1 MNSSCIDKLRE
12 EVDKNPYLVH
22 AKNLITRFERK
33 DHLEILEKVVKAY
46 WQYYEANEIIGM
58 EDDVLKKRVA
68 ALNSYYNYLY
78 DNGYDGNN
86 IYSAQTKFR
95 PTILEEFMALL
106 FRDFVNEMRI
116 KVDTAQLNLGAVK
129 AYANL
134 FFFGKDFESF
144 ARSPAIGVNVKDQDF
159 AIYRNVEWKMDG
171 NTPVCASLPIVAV
184 ECKTFIDK
192 TMLEGSVATA
202 EKLKAGNPYAYFCIA
217 TELYDVSM
225 EVDPAYSRI
234 DEIYVLRKTT
244 RRAERQ
250 EICPD
255 VIIRFVGDFSD
266 KEDTYSGVPFIAII
280 RFVNDVKRHL
290 MRPWSDVASKL
301 SSTGTLIK

>member
-159 AIYRNVEWKMDG
+159 AIYRNVEWKMNG

-255 VIIRFVGDFSD
+255 VIIRFV
-266 KEDTYSGVPFIAII
+266 
-280 RFVNDVKRHL
+280 NDVKRHL

>member
-1 MNSSCIDKLRE
+1 MSNSYIDELRAE
-12 EVDKNPYLVH
+12 TEKFPFLVH

-33 DHLEILEKVVKAY
+33 DHLEVLEKVLAAY
-46 WQYYEANEIIGM
+46 RSYYEANQISGM
-58 EDDVLKKRVA
+58 SDAIVRKRVS
-68 ALNSYYNYLY
+68 ALNAYYNFLFEK
-78 DNGYDGNN
+78 GYDGNG

-95 PTILEEFMALL
+95 PTILEEFLALL
-106 FRDFVNEMRI
+106 FRDFVFEMRAD
-116 KVDTAQLNLGAVK
+116 VQTDRLDLGSVK

-134 FFFGKDFESF
+134 FFFGKDFKAF
-144 ARSPAIGVNVKDQDF
+144 AQKPAIGVNVKDQDF
-159 AIYRNVEWKMDG
+159 AIYRNVELKMEG
-171 NTPVCASLPIVAV
+171 CKPVCASLPVAAA

-202 EKLKAGNPYAYFCIA
+202 EKLKSGNPYAFFCIV

-244 RRAERQ
+244 RRAPRR
-250 EICPD
+250 D
-255 VIIRFVGDFSD
+255 VC
-266 KEDTYSGVPFIAII
+266 A
-280 RFVNDVKRHL
+280 DVVVRLVRDIKNHL

-301 SSTGTLIK
+301 SDTGTLIR

>member
-95 PTILEEFMALL
+95 HTIL
-106 FRDFVNEMRI
+106 
-116 KVDTAQLNLGAVK
+116 
-129 AYANL
+129 
-134 FFFGKDFESF
+134 
-144 ARSPAIGVNVKDQDF
+144 
-159 AIYRNVEWKMDG
+159 
-171 NTPVCASLPIVAV
+171 
-184 ECKTFIDK
+184 
-192 TMLEGSVATA
+192 
-202 EKLKAGNPYAYFCIA
+202 
-217 TELYDVSM
+217 
-225 EVDPAYSRI
+225 
-234 DEIYVLRKTT
+234 
-244 RRAERQ
+244 
-250 EICPD
+250 
-255 VIIRFVGDFSD
+255 
-266 KEDTYSGVPFIAII
+266 
-280 RFVNDVKRHL
+280 
-290 MRPWSDVASKL
+290 
-301 SSTGTLIK
+301 